1 MGTTA
6 QPFVRAEIERS
17 LATLTALLADE
28 ALLAD
33 IARGAELCTEALRRD
48 NKLMF
53 AGNGGSAADAQHLAA
68 ELVGRLNVERAGLP
82 ALALT
87 TDSSVLTALG
97 NDYGF
102 ADVFRRQVE
111 ALGRRGD
118 VLIAISTSGR
128 SKNIVAAVAAA
139 RTKGITTIGLTGAAG
154 GDLAAACDICLR
166 VPSGETQKIQEA
178 HIVIGHIICGLVE
191 RAMFPA
197 AP

>member
-166 VPSGETQKIQEA
+166 VPSGETQKIHEA
-178 HIVIGHIICGLVE
+178 HMVIGHIICGLVE